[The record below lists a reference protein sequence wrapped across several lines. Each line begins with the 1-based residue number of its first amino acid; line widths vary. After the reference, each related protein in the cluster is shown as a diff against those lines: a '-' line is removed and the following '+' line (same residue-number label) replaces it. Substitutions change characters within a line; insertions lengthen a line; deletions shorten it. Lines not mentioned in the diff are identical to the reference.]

1 MRSSDTW
8 SPTAAR
14 STSARTVGAI
24 SSRTAHTNGIRS
36 RRGMSE
42 ISDPES
48 MIVLIHIREAIGDE
62 RREWKM
68 INDSTFIN
76 SGPPR
81 WMVLF
86 GLWIARGHLRAVFR
100 KAFTGDASVDD
111 SGEIMSY
118 RTAV

>member
-1 MRSSDTW
+1 
-8 SPTAAR
+8 
-14 STSARTVGAI
+14 
-24 SSRTAHTNGIRS
+24 
-36 RRGMSE
+36 
-42 ISDPES
+42 
-48 MIVLIHIREAIGDE
+48 
-62 RREWKM
+62 M